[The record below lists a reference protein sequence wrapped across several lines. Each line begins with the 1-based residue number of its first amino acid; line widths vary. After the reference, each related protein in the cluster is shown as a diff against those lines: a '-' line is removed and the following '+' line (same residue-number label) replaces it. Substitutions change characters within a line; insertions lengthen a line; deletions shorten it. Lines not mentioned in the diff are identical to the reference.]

1 MPTVQVL
8 DYISGNVR
16 SLHNAIE
23 KLGYEVEWIRD
34 PAEIEGAQVKLP
46 MREYLGGSCLTSRRS

>member
-23 KLGYEVEWIRD
+23 KLGYNVEWIKD
-34 PAEIEGAQVKLP
+34 PAEIERAQVMPP
-46 MREYLGGSCLTSRRS
+46 MGKSMVAAL

>member
-23 KLGYEVEWIRD
+23 KLGYKVEWIRD
-34 PAEIEGAQVKLP
+34 PAEIECAQVMP
-46 MREYLGGSCLTSRRS
+46 SMGESTVAAF